1 MARVLARRD
10 DNWKRMQQYVLDER
24 ETFQI
29 LGAGGAPFY
38 GFRREYPWFPR
49 DGDGVFVRSPLTV
62 DGVKLGE
69 AERRKA
75 EADYLKREERRD
87 KRRDDQEKDD
97 AEPRARP
104 SSATEVT
111 GDGVRQALEPGF
123 VSAAYFLK
131 FKFDPGQYALAG
143 RETLEGRPVLRIEY
157 YPTKLFSEGRAR
169 PNRKV
174 RERDVDIEPK
184 MNKAALVTLWIEPA
198 AQQILKYEFRNLP
211 WDFLPGR
218 AIVRVDERD
227 GVDGD
232 GPAVPRRVAAAR
244 HPDRHRLF
252 HRGRRAGRPLRHR
265 LSRLPPRLREHE
277 DPVMRARIGAVGSRP
292 PCWPRRWPRWRRARR
307 LPKSACTATTR
318 RPTPT
323 CWRSAGSRRVT
334 RPPTNG
340 CARPS
345 RRSRTAIAS
354 RRRRC

>member
-1 MARVLARRD
+1 MSSRLRLLLVSCLVLALLGPVAGQNRESSDLDAFMARVLARRD

-29 LGAGGAPFY
+29 LGPGGTPFY
-38 GFRREYPWFPR
+38 GFRREYAWFPR

-75 EADYLKREERRD
+75 EADYLRREERRD
-87 KRRDDQEKDD
+87 KRREERDKDAGAP
-97 AEPRARP
+97 AEG

-111 GDGVRQALEPGF
+111 GEGVRQALEPGF

-131 FKFDPGQYALAG
+131 FRFDPGQYALAG

-157 YPTKLFSEGRAR
+157 YPTKLFSEGKAR

-174 RERDVDIEPK
+174 REKDVDIEPK

-218 AIVRVDERD
+218 SIVRVDEVTASMEMGQPFPD
-227 GVDGD
+227 IWL
-232 GPAVPRRVAAAR
+232 PRAI
-244 HPDRHRLF
+244 
-252 HRGRRAGRPLRHR
+252 
-265 LSRLPPRLREHE
+265 
-277 DPVMRARIGAVGSRP
+277 RIGTEFSTAVGSLTGRFSTDYHDY
-292 PCWPRRWPRWRRARR
+292 R
-307 LPKSACTATTR
+307 LASVSTR
-318 RPTPT
+318 IR
-323 CWRSAGSRRVT
+323 
-334 RPPTNG
+334 
-340 CARPS
+340 
-345 RRSRTAIAS
+345 
-354 RRRRC
+354 

>member
-1 MARVLARRD
+1 
-10 DNWKRMQQYVLDER
+10 MQQYVLDER

-29 LGAGGAPFY
+29 LGPGGTPFY
-38 GFRREYPWFPR
+38 GFRREYAWFPR

-75 EADYLKREERRD
+75 EADYLRREERRD
-87 KRRDDQEKDD
+87 KRREERDKDAGAP
-97 AEPRARP
+97 AEG

-111 GDGVRQALEPGF
+111 GEGVRQALEPGF

-157 YPTKLFSEGRAR
+157 YPTKLFSEGKAR

-184 MNKAALVTLWIEPA
+184 MNKAALVTLWIEPT

-218 AIVRVDERD
+218 SIVRVDDVTASMEMGQPFPD
-227 GVDGD
+227 VWL
-232 GPAVPRRVAAAR
+232 PRAI
-244 HPDRHRLF
+244 
-252 HRGRRAGRPLRHR
+252 
-265 LSRLPPRLREHE
+265 
-277 DPVMRARIGAVGSRP
+277 RI
-292 PCWPRRWPRWRRARR
+292 
-307 LPKSACTATTR
+307 ATDF
-318 RPTPT
+318 
-323 CWRSAGSRRVT
+323 S
-334 RPPTNG
+334 
-340 CARPS
+340 
-345 RRSRTAIAS
+345 TAIGELKGRWATDYHDYRLAS
-354 RRRRC
+354 VSTRIR

>member
-1 MARVLARRD
+1 MSSRLRLLLVSCAVLALLVPVAGQNRASSDLDAFMARVLARRD

-38 GFRREYPWFPR
+38 GFRREYLWFPR

-97 AEPRARP
+97 ATASQA

-131 FKFDPGQYALAG
+131 FRFDPGQYALAG

-157 YPTKLFSEGRAR
+157 YPTKLFSEGKAR

-184 MNKAALVTLWIEPA
+184 MNKAAVVTLWVEPTA
-198 AQQILKYEFRNLP
+198 NQILKYEFRNLP

-218 AIVRVDERD
+218 SIVRVDDVTASMEMGQPFPD
-227 GVDGD
+227 VWL
-232 GPAVPRRVAAAR
+232 PRAIRISTDFSTAIGELKGRWATDY
-244 HPDRHRLF
+244 HDYRL
-252 HRGRRAGRPLRHR
+252 A
-265 LSRLPPRLREHE
+265 S
-277 DPVMRARIGAVGSRP
+277 V
-292 PCWPRRWPRWRRARR
+292 
-307 LPKSACTATTR
+307 TTR
-318 RPTPT
+318 IR
-323 CWRSAGSRRVT
+323 
-334 RPPTNG
+334 
-340 CARPS
+340 
-345 RRSRTAIAS
+345 
-354 RRRRC
+354 